1 MIFNSYA
8 VIQPWTMVVVSFY
21 TTVTDGAMSRSWCS
35 YHLTVGT
42 KLYWIN
48 QFHQIL
54 QKKADLKFAKKVL
67 TRKSTLL
74 GFFKCPGFIFDA
86 IK

>member
-8 VIQPWTMVVVSFY
+8 VIQPWAMVVVSFY

-42 KLYWIN
+42 QLYWIN

-54 QKKADLKFAKKVL
+54 QKKADLKFAKK
-67 TRKSTLL
+67 STYQKIDTIRFL
-74 GFFKCPGFIFDA
+74 
-86 IK
+86 